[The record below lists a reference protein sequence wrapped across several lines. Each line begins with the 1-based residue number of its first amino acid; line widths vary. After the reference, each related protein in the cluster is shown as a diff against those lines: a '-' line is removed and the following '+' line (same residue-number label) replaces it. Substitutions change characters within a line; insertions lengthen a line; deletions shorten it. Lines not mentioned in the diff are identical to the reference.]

1 MTHLPG
7 RESFPECF
15 RMFSAHLER
24 FKSHRM
30 FCFSCHRA
38 EMNLISARD
47 FYARSDWWLSWR
59 SFFDQIGR
67 YFMDWQNKK
76 NQSNYLRN
84 VGLLDI

>member
-1 MTHLPG
+1 M
-7 RESFPECF
+7 
-15 RMFSAHLER
+15 
-24 FKSHRM
+24 
-30 FCFSCHRA
+30 
-38 EMNLISARD
+38 
-47 FYARSDWWLSWR
+47 RSDWWLSWR